1 MQHFLRL
8 RYNQQEEG
16 ICRKYFS
23 LYASILSHRIFR
35 DIATII
41 TSFWRYSAVSPV
53 LEEYNEATFTH
64 TKDTKQDPCP
74 AAFKYK
80 HYVISSKMIL
90 TPSGNT
96 TLGALDGKSAEE
108 SYFANPHPLSPV
120 TTAHYS
126 QNLCLFGANKHNF
139 CRRLPICWNAPC
151 LLVFST
157 NLIQIPVLR
166 LAPDIFQSPDK
177 KEIRCFCN

>member
-1 MQHFLRL
+1 MLVPILIGDNYPIRRPRRVNNEQVQHFLRS
-8 RYNQQEEG
+8 RYNQQQEG

-23 LYASILSHRIFR
+23 LYASILSHRVFR

-41 TSFWRYSAVSPV
+41 TSFWRYSTVSPV

-64 TKDTKQDPCP
+64 TKDNKQDPCP

-96 TLGALDGKSAEE
+96 SLGA
-108 SYFANPHPLSPV
+108 
-120 TTAHYS
+120 
-126 QNLCLFGANKHNF
+126 FG
-139 CRRLPICWNAPC
+139 W
-151 LLVFST
+151 
-157 NLIQIPVLR
+157 
-166 LAPDIFQSPDK
+166 
-177 KEIRCFCN
+177 KER